1 MELKAFVKAALND
14 VMDAVQETIEER
26 KVAGKHGYINPKTH
40 DPDEME
46 IDTIS
51 FDVAIS
57 AGTKTQGG
65 GEAGLEVF
73 SVKIGANGSREHE
86 SSNVSRIQF
95 TLGVS
100 WPHTHV
106 LDAKKLIRAN

>member
-1 MELKAFVKAALND
+1 MELKEFVKSVLND

-26 KVAGKHGYINPKTH
+26 KGADKHGYINPKTH

-65 GEAGLEVF
+65 GEGGLEVW

-86 SSNVSRIQF
+86 ATNVSRIQF
-95 TLGVS
+95 TLGVA
-100 WPHTHV
+100 WPHTHMV
-106 LDAKKLIRAN
+106 DAKKLTRAR